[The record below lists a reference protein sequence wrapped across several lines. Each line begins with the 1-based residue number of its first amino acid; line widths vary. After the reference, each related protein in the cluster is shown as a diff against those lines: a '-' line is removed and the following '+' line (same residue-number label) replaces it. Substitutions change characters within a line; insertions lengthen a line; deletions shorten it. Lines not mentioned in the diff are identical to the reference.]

1 MPPIE
6 PRRERREPALPVA
19 HRRRLPIVTAVVV
32 LAAFGAAIWYAY
44 TMGKQAMVDGE
55 VPLVAARD
63 EPARV
68 APEDPGGMPVRYR
81 DPLVYSQLL
90 SAPPPAGGG
99 KSGG

>member
-63 EPARV
+63 DPVRV
-68 APEDPGGMPVRYR
+68 APEDPGGMQVRYR
-81 DPLVYSQLL
+81 DTLVYEQLL
-90 SAPPPAGGG
+90 SEDR
-99 KSGG
+99 KSPRLNSSH